1 MGEKCV
7 LYIEKFLNAL
17 TGGPFC
23 RDGILYASSIW
34 KRISQKEFT

>member
-1 MGEKCV
+1 M
-7 LYIEKFLNAL
+7 LYVEKFLKAL
-17 TGGPFC
+17 TGGHFC